1 MPVDPADV
9 RKVVLEEP
17 PGQLPLTDPRVRAAR
32 TRLFGTWEMNWIAYN
47 TAHDIALPGSEG
59 PKLPFLMYPIGET
72 SGKRLDSLDPD
83 AFRYAITARTLT
95 A

>member
-1 MPVDPADV
+1 VTSIG
-9 RKVVLEEP
+9 R
-17 PGQLPLTDPRVRAAR
+17 GQSTSGSST
-32 TRLFGTWEMNWIAYN
+32 TRSGITYN

-59 PKLPFLMYPIGET
+59 SKLPFLMYPNGET

-83 AFRYAITARTLT
+83 AFRYTITARELT